1 MTITQFY
8 ITKLNGGGRERAS
21 EVVIHVF
28 KIGQTSSKQMPFV
41 QQFVRL
47 VCPWKEPLILEER

>member
-1 MTITQFY
+1 MTITQVY
-8 ITKLNGGGRERAS
+8 IKKVNGGGRERAS

-28 KIGQTSSKQMPFV
+28 KIGQTSSKQMPLV

-47 VCPWKEPLILEER
+47 ACPWKKPLILEER